1 MTTNR
6 DQPLERADPA
16 KTRARLLRWGVILAA
31 ATILWNI
38 AEGLIAVFAGARANS
53 VALLG
58 FGIDSFVETASG
70 AVVGWR
76 LLAELYARSSARVEH
91 VERRAAHLAGGLL
104 LALAVYILVD
114 SSRRLAGWG
123 PQPAESVLGIVL
135 TAVSLL
141 VMPLLGWAK
150 LRLAPRLESRAL
162 RADAFETIT
171 CACLSLTTLTG
182 LALNAGLRWWWADPL
197 AALIML
203 PLIVR
208 EGLEARRGEC
218 HCAHEVSR

>member
-6 DQPLERADPA
+6 DKLLERADPA
-16 KTRARLLRWGVILAA
+16 MTHARLLRWGVILAA

-38 AEGLIAVFAGARANS
+38 AEGLIAVLAGARANS

-76 LLAELYARSSARVEH
+76 LLAELYARSSARVEQ
-91 VERRAAHLAGGLL
+91 VEHRAAHLAGGLL

-114 SSRRLAGWG
+114 SSRRLVGWG
-123 PQPAESVLGIVL
+123 AQPAESVLGIVL

-141 VMPLLGWAK
+141 VMPLLAWAK
-150 LRLAPRLESRAL
+150 LRLARRLDSRAL

-171 CACLSLTTLTG
+171 CAWLSLTTLTG

-208 EGLEARRGEC
+208 EGLEAWRGEC